1 MNFTNRLLLILLS
14 LAFLVQ
20 GMGNLFVCLE
30 FKLNHAYLE
39 RYVCIERGIPN
50 SKCKAHCHLKK
61 QLQSSEGR
69 QNSIKLK
76 DDVEFTLQWHGDI
89 GSEHVYYSKPF
100 NYLPYSITMQVKEIA
115 TELFQ
120 PPEYV

>member
-1 MNFTNRLLLILLS
+1 MNFPNRLLLFLLS

-30 FKLNHAYLE
+30 FNLNRAYLE

-76 DDVEFTLQWHGDI
+76 DDVEFILQWHGDI
-89 GSEHVYYSKPF
+89 SSEHVYCSKPF
-100 NYLPYSITMQVKEIA
+100 NYLPYSISMQVKDIA